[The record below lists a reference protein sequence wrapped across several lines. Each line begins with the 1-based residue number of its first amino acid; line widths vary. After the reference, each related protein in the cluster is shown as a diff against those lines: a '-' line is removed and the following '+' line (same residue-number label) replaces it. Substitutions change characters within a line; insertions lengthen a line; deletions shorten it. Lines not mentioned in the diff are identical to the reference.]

1 MERLSLGHL
10 SHWKDKPDRLPLLIR
25 GARQVGK
32 TWLVRE
38 HGRCYPSFVEINLE
52 AEPEYLK
59 VFKELFGKPADL
71 LSAISLLSG
80 KKITPG
86 ETLLFI
92 DEIQGSP
99 PGSKEAL
106 LSLRYFKEKLPG
118 LHVMAAGSLLE
129 FSFQDFSFPV
139 GRIEFFHLF
148 PLNFEE
154 YLMALSRRDLVEAI
168 ANADEKHPL
177 PEAVHEKL
185 LEEAAVYCLIGGMP
199 EAIRHYVES
208 RDFQKSQEA
217 QQVLIANFR
226 EDFHKYASRANVEYL
241 RMTFQA
247 VPRLL
252 GRKWKY
258 SHVDPDVKSRELG
271 TALNLLEKAGLVYRA
286 LHSSANGLPLGAQ
299 VNPKRFKVFFVDV
312 GLCQRLLGLPLSQ
325 LYLER
330 KDLFS
335 HRGGIAE
342 QFVAQEL
349 ASLTPPNQTPQ
360 LYYWHREE
368 KSAQAE
374 VDFLVEH
381 GPGILPLE
389 VKSADEG
396 RLKSLHL
403 FLKEKEKYVQK
414 AFKIST
420 SNFGRHEKVVSL
432 PFYALLQ
439 LKAEDLFES

>member
-1 MERLSLGHL
+1 M
-10 SHWKDKPDRLPLLIR
+10 KY
-25 GARQVGK
+25 VG
-32 TWLVRE
+32 
-38 HGRCYPSFVEINLE
+38 
-52 AEPEYLK
+52 
-59 VFKELFGKPADL
+59 
-71 LSAISLLSG
+71 
-80 KKITPG
+80 
-86 ETLLFI
+86 
-92 DEIQGSP
+92 
-99 PGSKEAL
+99 
-106 LSLRYFKEKLPG
+106 
-118 LHVMAAGSLLE
+118 
-129 FSFQDFSFPV
+129 
-139 GRIEFFHLF
+139 
-148 PLNFEE
+148 
-154 YLMALSRRDLVEAI
+154 
-168 ANADEKHPL
+168 
-177 PEAVHEKL
+177 
-185 LEEAAVYCLIGGMP
+185 
-199 EAIRHYVES
+199 
-208 RDFQKSQEA
+208 
-217 QQVLIANFR
+217 
-226 EDFHKYASRANVEYL
+226 
-241 RMTFQA
+241 MTFKA
-247 VPRLL
+247 VARLL